1 MFTPVLI
8 IVSILFVITVLL
20 SIADS
25 LLVSY
30 GTCKISLKEE
40 GAEKEFS
47 VQGGGTLLSALI
59 DNDVEIAASC
69 GGRGSCGFCK
79 CQLSQGGGEIL
90 PTEELYISKD
100 ERKLGTRLAC
110 QVKVKEDISLY
121 IPDLLTSVKYMVKS
135 GSFDT
140 KLKWR
145 FVKLDKPQVLQEAK
159 KEIRL
164 DKKELFE
171 VQDIVEK
178 HKTFGGAI
186 MPVLQE
192 VNEKY
197 RYLPEPVL
205 KVVAEEL
212 DIPLSIVFRIATF
225 YNAFSLVP
233 RGKHIISVCTG
244 TACHVKGAADILS
257 AFEEQ
262 LNIHT
267 GETTED
273 KLFTIQ
279 AVRCIGCCGLAPVIT
294 VNEDVHGLLKKQKV
308 AEIIEMYKGA

>member
-1 MFTPVLI
+1 MFIPVII

-30 GTCKISLKEE
+30 GTCNITLKEE
-40 GAEKEFS
+40 GAEREFS

-59 DNDVEIAASC
+59 DNNVKIAASC

-79 CQLSQGGGEIL
+79 CQLSEGGGEML

-110 QVKVKEDISLY
+110 QVKVKEDIRLY

-135 GSFDT
+135 GTFDT
-140 KLKWR
+140 KLRWR
-145 FVKLDKPQVLQEAK
+145 FVKVDKPQVLQEAK
-159 KEIRL
+159 KEIKL
-164 DKKELFE
+164 DKKELFA

-197 RYLPEPVL
+197 RFLPEPVL

-212 DIPLSIVFRIATF
+212 DIPLSVVFRIATF

-233 RGKHIISVCTG
+233 RGKHIISVCMG

-257 AFEEQ
+257 SFEEQ
-262 LNIHT
+262 LKVQT

-273 KLFTIQ
+273 TIFTVQ

-294 VNEDVHGLLKKQKV
+294 VNEDVHGHLKKQKV
-308 AEIIEMYKGA
+308 AEIIERYKGA